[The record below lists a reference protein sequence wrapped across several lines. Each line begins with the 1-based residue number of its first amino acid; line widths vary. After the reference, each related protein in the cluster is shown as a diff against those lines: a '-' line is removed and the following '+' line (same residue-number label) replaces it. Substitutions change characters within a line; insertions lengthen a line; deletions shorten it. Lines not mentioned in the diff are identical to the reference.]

1 MVVIRQAR
9 FLVLRGGAIGDFILT
24 LPVLQALR
32 EQWPDSYIEI
42 VGYPH
47 IATLA
52 LAARLA
58 DRVESLDRA
67 GMARF
72 FTPTPTFTEEQA
84 AHVRS
89 FDVVFTYLHDPTEAV
104 RDNLRSAGAQMVV
117 YGSPIVTEGHAVDHL
132 LKPLESLAI
141 YAKGATPCLRLHPE
155 HLQRGREWLTNHGL
169 TATPVA
175 LHPGSGSPQKNWA
188 AESFLEIARS
198 LAARGQSPFFILGE
212 ADTVA
217 GAIIAEQL
225 PEISVLKDATL
236 LEVAAVL
243 ANCAAYLG
251 HDSGITH
258 IAAAVGIPVVALF
271 GPTDPE
277 RWGPRG
283 ARVQIIRAPDGDLA
297 KLSVAMVQEALARV
311 LGKRI

>member
-1 MVVIRQAR
+1 MVVKRQAR

-32 EQWPDSYIEI
+32 EQWPDAYIEI
-42 VGYPH
+42 IGYPH
-47 IATLA
+47 IASLA
-52 LAARLA
+52 LAAGLA

-84 AHVRS
+84 SHVRS
-89 FDVVFTYLHDPTEAV
+89 FDVVFTFLHDPTEVV
-104 RDNLRSAGAQMVV
+104 RDNLRAAGAQMVV

-132 LKPLESLAI
+132 IKPLESLAI

-155 HLQRGREWLTNHGL
+155 YLQRGQQWLFDHGL

-188 AESFLEIARS
+188 VDAFLEIARA

-212 ADTVA
+212 ADTA
-217 GAIIAEQL
+217 ASAILAESV
-225 PEISVLKDATL
+225 PEFSVLKDATL

-271 GPTDPE
+271 GPSDPD

-283 ARVQIIRAPDGDLA
+283 TRVQILRAPGGDLA
-297 KLSVAMVQEALARV
+297 KLSVATVQEALARC
-311 LGKRI
+311 LAAQR